1 MLFNRARAIDYMRE
15 YGLDALV
22 ATSPVNITY
31 FTDYYCWIDPLFKE
45 FMMVPGASSNLAQ
58 AYAVFPLE
66 GEPALV
72 VNPLFAANTE
82 ELWVKDLH
90 IFGSAGLDDSL
101 PAGELPESLHRFQ
114 ELLHAPNGNDTPTDA
129 LLSILIQRGLTGA
142 RIGLETE
149 GLPPETKDVI
159 ARALPGASLKNC
171 SDLIRMVRMVKSAEE
186 IQRLTRSAEINEQA
200 AMESLALARPGLA
213 VSEMAGHYRAL
224 AAQKGADFDHFAFG
238 VRGLGMTTETGYQLA
253 EDDVLYVDYG
263 CIYRYCFSDSGTTLA
278 MRELPPELSERFAAL
293 RACMDAGEEAM
304 RPGARASNVADAMVD
319 ALHDRGITAS
329 FPHGHGVG
337 LEVRDYPVLV
347 PDNGLRVKDDCVDLP
362 SDLTLEA
369 DMVLNLE
376 APLFMPGVG
385 SLHIE
390 QSYVVTPQG
399 SRPLVDQER
408 RQPVVIGQ

>member
-1 MLFNRARAIDYMRE
+1 MLFHRERAINYMRE
-15 YGLDALV
+15 YGLDVLI

-31 FTDYYCWIDPLFKE
+31 FTDYFCWIDPLFKE
-45 FMMVPGASSNLAQ
+45 YMMVPGASANLAQ

-72 VNPLFAANTE
+72 VNPLFAVNAE

-101 PAGELPESLHRFQ
+101 PTGEIPQQLLRFQ
-114 ELLHAPNGNDTPTDA
+114 DLLQAQQGNATATDA
-129 LLSILIQRGLTGA
+129 LLSILMQRGLTGA

-149 GLPPETKDVI
+149 GLPPETNDLI
-159 ARALPGASLKNC
+159 SRALPGASLKNC
-171 SDLIRMVRMVKSAEE
+171 ADLIRIIRMVKSEKE
-186 IQRLTRSAEINEQA
+186 VQRLTRSAEINEQA
-200 AMESLALARPGLA
+200 AMESLAMARPGLSVA
-213 VSEMAGHYRAL
+213 EMAAHYRTK
-224 AAQKGADFDHFAFG
+224 AAEQGADFDHFAFG
-238 VRGLGMTTETGYQLA
+238 VRGLGMTTETNYALA
-253 EDDVLYVDYG
+253 EDDVLYVDFG
-263 CIYRYCFSDSGTTLA
+263 CIYRQCFSDSGTTLA
-278 MRELPPELSERFAAL
+278 MRELPAALSERHAAL
-293 RACMDAGEEAM
+293 RACMDAGGEAL
-304 RPGARASNVADAMVD
+304 RPGAKASAAADAMVET
-319 ALHDRGITAS
+319 LHDRGITAS

-337 LEVRDYPVLV
+337 LEVRDYPIIV

-390 QSYVVTPQG
+390 ESYVVTAQG
-399 SRPLVDQER
+399 SRPLVEQSR
-408 RQPVVIGQ
+408 RQPVVIGR